1 MYKPEDQAFLAET
14 HTRFAA
20 GGLSKEEE
28 RSLLKKVV
36 TILREGRM
44 GAVQAARKTRAAK
57 GPSPS
62 GDALLAEILNLP

>member
-14 HTRFAA
+14 RTRFAA

-28 RSLLKKVV
+28 KNLLKRVV
-36 TILREGRM
+36 AILREGRM

-62 GDALLAEILNLP
+62 GDALLAELEGLQ